1 MAQLIEKS
9 DKGVIDSQLIPDE
22 VEALREAGVDVEEL
36 DDEGNGEGEGS
47 SDGSDSG
54 EEPEEQESGSGGG
67 SEPQEGEESS
77 DGDQS
82 GSGEANEESD
92 EKSDEKSDG
101 GSEFD
106 NSGLSSEDVEQ
117 LEAES
122 DMVGE
127 KEDMVDSQ
135 ELDRQVRGAEIAG
148 AGEGDIKLC
157 NFNVDDYDSE
167 WEKIAAR
174 YANQLGGVL
183 TDHFRQERKTRT
195 KQNLS
200 SGSFDSRKMIS
211 ADRGSPRVFKKDTN
225 PGNKKYHAVIA
236 LDDSGSMGYDCTRN
250 KEANIATAMIVQ
262 ALEKVGIDVTVYRFA
277 RNIRLVKSPTQS
289 YEETKDKILSKQ
301 TNGGTSLLPLVKQLG
316 EISREYADET
326 FFICLTDG
334 EPALKHDV
342 KDEIMSTN
350 MSSICIQI
358 DGDDDF
364 FRGAYDGWVTVE
376 GGDSIPSKASAAF
389 RRVML

>member
-9 DKGVIDSQLIPDE
+9 DEGVIDSQLIPDE

-36 DDEGNGEGEGS
+36 DDDGNGAGEGS
-47 SDGSDSG
+47 SDGSDSS
-54 EEPEEQESGSGGG
+54 EDPEEQESGSGGG
-67 SEPQEGEESS
+67 SEPQGEEESS
-77 DGDQS
+77 EGDQS
-82 GSGEANEESD
+82 GSGEGDVESNEE
-92 EKSDEKSDG
+92 SDG

-106 NSGLSSEDVEQ
+106 NSGLSPEDVDQ

-122 DMVGE
+122 DMVGND
-127 KEDMVDSQ
+127 EDMVDSQ

-148 AGEGDIKLC
+148 AGKGDINLC
-157 NFNVDDYDSE
+157 NFDVADYNPE

-211 ADRGSPRVFKKDTN
+211 ADRGSPRVFKKDSN

-236 LDDSGSMGYDCTRN
+236 LDDSGSMAYNYKRN
-250 KEANIATAMIVQ
+250 KEANIAAAMIVQ

-289 YEETKDKILSKQ
+289 YEETKDKILSAQ
-301 TNGGTSLLPLVKQLG
+301 TNGGTCLLPLVKQLG
-316 EISREYADET
+316 EISRDYADET

-334 EPALKHDV
+334 EPSFRHDV
-342 KDEIMSTN
+342 KEELMSTN

-358 DGDDDF
+358 DVEDDY
-364 FRGAYDGWVTVE
+364 FRGAYDGWVTV
-376 GGDSIPSKASAAF
+376 GSGDSIPSKASAAF

>member
-9 DKGVIDSQLIPDE
+9 DEGVIDSQLIPDE

-36 DDEGNGEGEGS
+36 DNDGNGEGEGS
-47 SDGSDSG
+47 SDGSDSS

-67 SEPQEGEESS
+67 SEPQDGDESS
-77 DGDQS
+77 EGDQS
-82 GSGEANEESD
+82 GSGEGDEESGEESD
-92 EKSDEKSDG
+92 EESDG

-106 NSGLSSEDVEQ
+106 NSGLSPDDVDQ

-127 KEDMVDSQ
+127 SENMVDSQ
-135 ELDRQVRGAEIAG
+135 EVDRQIRGAEIAG
-148 AGEGDIKLC
+148 AGKGDIKLH
-157 NFNVDDYDSE
+157 NLDVADYNPE

-236 LDDSGSMGYDCTRN
+236 LDDSGSMAYNRDRN

-289 YEETKDKILSKQ
+289 YDETKDKILSGQ
-301 TNGGTSLLPLVKQLG
+301 TNGGTNMLPLVKQLG

-334 EPALKHDV
+334 EPAYKEDV
-342 KDEIMSTN
+342 KEELMSTN

-358 DGDDDF
+358 DVEDEF
-364 FRGAYDGWVTVE
+364 FRGAYDGWVTVA